1 MTPNYVR
8 NSSTEVSLWCTCDG
22 SGNEWQAC
30 QRILHMFSS
39 NTCLRKYERAD
50 MAAPFAYLTW
60 NVGARTRS
68 YCDYALFKIDL
79 NPERLNAPE
88 MEGDRCAETSETSE
102 AVLTDVKYKSCVHSS
117 ALT

>member
-39 NTCLRKYERAD
+39 NTCLRKS
-50 MAAPFAYLTW
+50 AAFAYLTW
-60 NVGARTRS
+60 NVGAYTRG

-88 MEGDRCAETSETSE
+88 MPGDRCAETWE
-102 AVLTDVKYKSCVHSS
+102 AVHTDVKYKS
-117 ALT
+117 

>member
-30 QRILHMFSS
+30 QRVLHMFSS
-39 NTCLRKYERAD
+39 NTCLRES
-50 MAAPFAYLTW
+50 AAFAYLTW
-60 NVGARTRS
+60 NVGAYTRS

-88 MEGDRCAETSETSE
+88 MPGDRCGETSE
-102 AVLTDVKYKSCVHSS
+102 ALRTDVKYKSCVHSS

>member
-39 NTCLRKYERAD
+39 NTCLRKSAPAP
-50 MAAPFAYLTW
+50 AAARSGDGSGRIGSICVFNMCGCDAGLLVLIPGATVITHYL
-60 NVGARTRS
+60 RS
-68 YCDYALFKIDL
+68 I
-79 NPERLNAPE
+79 
-88 MEGDRCAETSETSE
+88 
-102 AVLTDVKYKSCVHSS
+102 
-117 ALT
+117 